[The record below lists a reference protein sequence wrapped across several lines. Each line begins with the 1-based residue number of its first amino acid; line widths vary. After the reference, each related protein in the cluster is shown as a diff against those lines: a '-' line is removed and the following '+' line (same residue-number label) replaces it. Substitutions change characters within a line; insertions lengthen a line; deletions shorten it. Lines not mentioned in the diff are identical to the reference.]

1 MKIANLLITLSV
13 IFSALNIQAEEENP
27 CSGMNHPA
35 HQDEYKLCLKKEI
48 YIKLKEGD
56 VDCATCVMDIEPP
69 METTWMHALASAIV
83 PGAGMLASI
92 AGAKYQNKLQEQ
104 AAQNYAAGFSACTN
118 QFNSALNNNI
128 ASGYNPILPAAATQM
143 SMMCNSY
150 PYTQY
155 AGYGGSL
162 FGMDNPLVNGTYATG
177 FSTGF
182 SGSFTTGTITN
193 LDGTSSGLSS
203 NSLSSAAAGISD
215 VSIGTSSLTAPT
227 SSATGFGF

>member
-1 MKIANLLITLSV
+1 MKLAHMLITLSV
-13 IFSALNIQAEEENP
+13 AFSALNIQAEEENA

-69 METTWMHALASAIV
+69 METTWMHAMAAAIV

-128 ASGYNPILPAAATQM
+128 TGGYNPILPAAASQM

-155 AGYGGSL
+155 AGYGASL
-162 FGMDNPLVNGTYATG
+162 FGMNNPLVNGSYLTG
-177 FSTGF
+177 FSAGF
-182 SGSFTTGTITN
+182 GSSFTTGTISN
-193 LDGTSSGLSS
+193 LDGTTAA
-203 NSLSSAAAGISD
+203 SLSSAAAGISN

-227 SSATGFGF
+227 STATGFGF